1 MESVSR
7 WLRLRVAEFFRILN
21 TFSFLGSIISRHNA
35 VNIVLGAYGRGD
47 YEGALKAAEAL
58 KTIGNSDLKY
68 YFFRG
73 TMQMQL
79 GRYEEAEDLLRR
91 SAIQE
96 TDHKQA
102 AVSYCE
108 LGSLLCH
115 LSRYDEALEYFHAAL
130 AAWPDRASTNR
141 HLAEAWLRKG
151 ERSAEA
157 VTRATRAVECE
168 RKGALFSNNDTQA
181 INLAENLATLAW
193 AVAVDSRD
201 QGEVIRLA
209 SEAQTAVGNDIV
221 PAKSQVEYHLG
232 RAYQALGLRQ
242 RASQHY
248 QNAAS
253 IDPHGMW
260 GRAAK
265 TLADP
270 QRQRAGDCSSN

>member
-7 WLRLRVAEFFRILN
+7 WLRLRVSEFFRTLSS
-21 TFSFLGSIISRHNA
+21 FSFLSAVISRHNA
-35 VNIVLGAYGRGD
+35 VSNILHSYGRGD
-47 YEGALKAAEAL
+47 YESALKAAEAL

-79 GRYEEAEDLLRR
+79 GRFEEAEDLLRR

-102 AVSYCE
+102 ALSYCE
-108 LGSLLCH
+108 LGALLNH
-115 LSRYDEALEYFHAAL
+115 LHRYDEALEYFHAAL

-141 HLAEAWLRKG
+141 HLAEVWLRKG

-168 RKGALFSNNDTQA
+168 RKGALFSINDTQMP
-181 INLAENLATLAW
+181 NLAENLATLAW

-201 QGEVIRLA
+201 EEHVSRLA
-209 SEAQTAVGNDIV
+209 SEAQSAAGNDTV
-221 PAKSQVEYHLG
+221 PTKSQVEYHLG
-232 RAYQALGLRQ
+232 CAYHALGNLHQALR
-242 RASQHY
+242 HY

-253 IDPHGMW
+253 IDPHGIW
-260 GRAAK
+260 GRTAQALVERLLRLGLGSAAV
-265 TLADP
+265 
-270 QRQRAGDCSSN
+270 